1 MAKLALYHIYI
12 ITLYSVG
19 ISTIGA
25 AIVKL
30 TGLHYCSMAAGWFK
44 GSGED
49 DVDELNT
56 AINEQSG
63 EERRLAARFQ
73 KAMNE
78 FATERSLETCLDALN
93 LSIQLANI
101 RAKTA
106 KSWEH
111 YARMMEGEVTRL
123 SRPEKK

>member
-1 MAKLALYHIYI
+1 
-12 ITLYSVG
+12 
-19 ISTIGA
+19 
-25 AIVKL
+25 
-30 TGLHYCSMAAGWFK
+30 MAAGGWFK
-44 GSGED
+44 GRGED

-93 LSIQLANI
+93 LSIQLANGLPLGSGE
-101 RAKTA
+101 AST
-106 KSWEH
+106 
-111 YARMMEGEVTRL
+111 YAFQNFIHGCIEMTLDHFYKDL
-123 SRPEKK
+123 SLSSCEIFKRIGKIFFGIFLKLLGISA

>member
-1 MAKLALYHIYI
+1 M
-12 ITLYSVG
+12 T
-19 ISTIGA
+19 
-25 AIVKL
+25 
-30 TGLHYCSMAAGWFK
+30 AGWFK
-44 GSGED
+44 SRGDG

-63 EERRLAARFQ
+63 EERRLAGLFQ

-101 RAKTA
+101 RSKMA

>member
-1 MAKLALYHIYI
+1 
-12 ITLYSVG
+12 
-19 ISTIGA
+19 
-25 AIVKL
+25 
-30 TGLHYCSMAAGWFK
+30 MAAGWFK
-44 GSGED
+44 GRGED

-111 YARMMEGEVTRL
+111 YARMMEREVTRL